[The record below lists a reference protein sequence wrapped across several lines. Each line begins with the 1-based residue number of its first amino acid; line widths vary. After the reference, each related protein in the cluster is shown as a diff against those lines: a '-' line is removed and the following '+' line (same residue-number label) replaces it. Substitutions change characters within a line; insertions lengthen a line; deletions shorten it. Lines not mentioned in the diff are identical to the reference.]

1 MTGCIFKRKLKSGIR
16 WGYLFFGGWDGNGKR
31 IQIFKSGFPT
41 KDAASKAARRA
52 IDDYEAAH
60 GRVGRDIGSEGRRTW
75 SYSLRELTQEGFET
89 KEDAERA
96 LSDAVRRRD
105 AEKARQAADA
115 EKSIGPPVGRYLD
128 YWLRE
133 HASRRCAPKT
143 LERYRELAAYLDR
156 EVGLIRLNELTTAEI
171 QEAIHRLLDHGGQRT
186 KDQPNGKP
194 LAPKTVRHIG
204 TMLYTALAD
213 ADRLGMLKKH
223 PMEKRRVLL
232 PKLPKRRPPVLDE
245 AKLRMLFERARSTRL
260 YPFIVI
266 AAATGCR
273 RGELLALTWADLNF
287 ETGELTI
294 SKSLEQTRAGGLRV
308 KSTKSE
314 EPRELGV
321 PEWAIAVLQVHRAE
335 QQRDRLFFGAGYAG
349 HDLIFCQ
356 PNGHYYSPDRLGA
369 RVVELMR
376 KVGLQGVSLH
386 SLRHSHA
393 SILLSKGVPAA
404 VVAER
409 LGHSDQNITLSIYS
423 HALPA
428 DSRAAARIWNNAV
441 ARVVNEAPA
450 KLPPAKAEGTRML
463 ANVCTGDAK
472 KT

>member
-1 MTGCIFKRKLKSGIR
+1 MTGCIFKRKFKSGIR
-16 WGYLFFGGWDGNGKR
+16 WGYLFFGGWDEKGKR

-41 KDAASKAARRA
+41 KDAASKAARIA
-52 IDDYEAAH
+52 IENHEATH
-60 GRVGRDIGSEGRRTW
+60 GKVMRDIGSNGRRVW
-75 SYSLRELTQEGFET
+75 SFSLGDVNRDRFET
-89 KEDAERA
+89 KVEAERA
-96 LSDAVRRRD
+96 LKEAILRHDAD
-105 AEKARQAADA
+105 KARQAADA
-115 EKSIGPPVGRYLD
+115 EKSIGPPFSEYFE

-143 LERYRELAAYLDR
+143 LERYRELGAYLSR
-156 EVGLIRLNELTTAEI
+156 EVGSVRLNELTTAQI
-171 QEAIHRLLDHGGQRT
+171 QEAIHRLHDHGGQRT
-186 KDQPNGKP
+186 KAQPLGKP

-204 TMLYTALAD
+204 TLLYTALSD
-213 ADRLGMLKKH
+213 AERLDMLKKH
-223 PMEKRRVLL
+223 PMANKRVLL
-232 PKLPKRRPPVLDE
+232 PKLPKRKPPVLDE
-245 AKLRMLFERARSTRL
+245 EKIRMLFERARKTRL
-260 YPFIVI
+260 YPFIVM

-273 RGELLALTWADLNF
+273 RGELLALQWPDLNF

-321 PEWAIAVLQVHRAE
+321 PEWAIAVLKVHRAE
-335 QQRDRLFFGAGYAG
+335 QQRDRALFGAGYAG

-356 PNGHYYSPDRLGA
+356 PNGQYYSPDRLGA

-428 DSRAAARIWNNAV
+428 DSRAAAKVWNNAIAEV
-441 ARVVNEAPA
+441 VIEAREERPATLLEAPA
-450 KLPPAKAEGTRML
+450 
-463 ANVCTGDAK
+463 C
-472 KT
+472 